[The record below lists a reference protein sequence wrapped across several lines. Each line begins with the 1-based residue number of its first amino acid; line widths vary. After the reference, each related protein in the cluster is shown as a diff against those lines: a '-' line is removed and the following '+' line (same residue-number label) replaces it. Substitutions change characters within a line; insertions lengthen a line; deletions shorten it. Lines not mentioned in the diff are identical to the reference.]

1 MDNQRIIL
9 LVALAF
15 VFLLIWQAWE
25 TEQRAKAPAFT
36 TTTAPSASTGTA
48 GAKGAVPERDVPS
61 VPSAPAAADADALP
75 RATRVVVT
83 TDLLRAEL
91 DTTGGDLRTLDL
103 LTYSVSTEDR
113 KPVRLLNDT
122 GADLFVVQTGLLGK
136 AQLPT
141 HKSAFRAA
149 ATNYTLAAEAQ
160 TLEVPLVWEA
170 NGLRVVKTY
179 VFHRDSFLIDVRFEV
194 ENRTAQPTDAFLYA
208 QLQRTHIAQEYSIF
222 MPAPSYIGGVV
233 STPTKKYEKYD
244 FEDMADKPL
253 KHDARG
259 GWAAML
265 QHYFFG
271 ALIPPQQADV
281 EYYSERLAPA
291 RYALGYKSLTPI
303 AIAPGARAQ
312 LQTTVYAGP
321 KEQTRLDA
329 IGKTIA
335 PGLQL
340 TVDYGV
346 LTIIADPLYWT
357 LAQFHRL
364 VGNWGWAIVL
374 LTFLI
379 KLVFYPLSGASYRSM
394 GKMRQLQPRLQ
405 ALKERHG
412 GDRQKM
418 NEAMMELYRKEKI
431 NPLGGCLPILVQIP
445 VFIALYWVL
454 LESVELRQAPWILWI
469 NDLSAPDPF
478 FVLPIIMGASMLVQ
492 TWLNPAPLEPIQ
504 QKIMYAMPVVFTVFF
519 LFFASGLVLYWTVN
533 NILSIAQQWWMTRT
547 VDAKPA
553 GAGK

>member
-1 MDNQRIIL
+1 MDNQRLIL
-9 LVALAF
+9 FVALAF
-15 VFLLIWQAWE
+15 VLLLIWQAWE
-25 TEQRAKAPAFT
+25 TEQRARTPVAAGQTSSTVAPDAPAAS
-36 TTTAPSASTGTA
+36 APT
-48 GAKGAVPERDVPS
+48 RDVPS
-61 VPSAPAAADADALP
+61 VPSAPAAAAEALP
-75 RATRVVVT
+75 RAERIVVT
-83 TDLLRAEL
+83 TDLLRAEI

-103 LTYSVSTEDR
+103 LTYSVSTKDR

-141 HKSAFRAA
+141 HKSAFLASA
-149 ATNYTLAAEAQ
+149 STYALAADAQ
-160 TLEVPLVWEA
+160 TLEVPLTWEGE
-170 NGLRVVKTY
+170 GLRVTKTY
-179 VFHRDSFLIDVRFEV
+179 VFHRDSYLIDVRFTV
-194 ENRTAQPTDAFLYA
+194 ENRGKQPADAFLYA

-222 MPAPSYIGGVV
+222 MPAPSYLGGVV
-233 STPTKKYEKYD
+233 STPAKKYEKYD
-244 FEDMADKPL
+244 FEDMADQPL
-253 KHDARG
+253 KLDARG
-259 GWAAML
+259 GWTAML

-271 ALIPPQQADV
+271 AVIPPQTADV
-281 EYYSERLAPA
+281 QYYSERLAPA
-291 RYALGYKSLTPI
+291 RYALGYKSLTPTTV
-303 AIAPGARAQ
+303 APGARTQ
-312 LQTTVYAGP
+312 IQTTVYAGP
-321 KEQTRLDA
+321 KEQARLEA
-329 IGKTIA
+329 IGKSIA

-374 LTFLI
+374 LTVLI
-379 KLVFYPLSGASYRSM
+379 KLVFYPLSAASYKSM
-394 GKMRQLQPRLQ
+394 GKMRLLQPRLQ

-469 NDLSAPDPF
+469 NDLSAPDPY

-492 TWLNPAPLEPIQ
+492 QWLNPAPLEPIQ

-533 NILSIAQQWWMTRT
+533 NVLSIAQQWWMMRA

-553 GAGK
+553 SAGK